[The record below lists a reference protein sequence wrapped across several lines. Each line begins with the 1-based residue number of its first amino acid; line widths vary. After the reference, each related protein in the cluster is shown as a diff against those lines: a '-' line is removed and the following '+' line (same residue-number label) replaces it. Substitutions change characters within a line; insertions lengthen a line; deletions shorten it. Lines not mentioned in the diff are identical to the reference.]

1 MTNESGRDSKAG
13 QLAQQADLVG
23 AVLGL

>member
-1 MTNESGRDSKAG
+1 MTNGSGRDSKAG